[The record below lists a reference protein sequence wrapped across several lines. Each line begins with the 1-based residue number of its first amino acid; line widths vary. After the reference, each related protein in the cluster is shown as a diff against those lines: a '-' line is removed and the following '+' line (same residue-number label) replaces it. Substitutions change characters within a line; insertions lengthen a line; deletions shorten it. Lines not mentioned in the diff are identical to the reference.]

1 MRTYSHLISHKFSCT
16 SLSFFFLFSNISGEI
31 WSLTSTVTHY
41 LLHSTTQSQIKKNSD
56 WKVMLSIIWITA
68 IANLWWHQKKVPS
81 ISLIKISLWT
91 FVEAKFPKI
100 EIKHDALFE
109 GWWYKGRN
117 ICQIGPNWLCILITI
132 FKRASCF
139 ISILVIWASTKV
151 HKVIFTSEALGT
163 FFGVNT
169 ASQH

>member
-1 MRTYSHLISHKFSCT
+1 MSNHLLTSGDLLLCALIAISSHIS
-16 SLSFFFLFSNISGEI
+16 LVVLVWVFFLFSNISGEI

-81 ISLIKISLWT
+81 ISLIKIGFWT

-117 ICQIGPNWLCILITI
+117 ICQIGPNWLCISTTI
-132 FKRASCF
+132 LQR
-139 ISILVIWASTKV
+139 SI
-151 HKVIFTSEALGT
+151 VIFTSEALGT